1 MYAGGEKNL
10 RDQGQFS
17 RALPSV
23 EGFASTYHRARSRGR
38 WWCRP
43 AGVRGCGLSEIQSWL
58 QLVLSPFPCLPPGF
72 LFWGQGQRWPYQEQR
87 VDRAIGPSLLVTKL
101 VSKGGAH
108 SVPCGQGHP

>member
-72 LFWGQGQRWPYQEQR
+72 LFWGQGAEM
-87 VDRAIGPSLLVTKL
+87 AIPGTA
-101 VSKGGAH
+101 GR
-108 SVPCGQGHP
+108 QGNWAQPISNQAC